1 MGSNNYNVRIP
12 VQLSILITI
21 LGTALFTLTDG
32 TNNPLFPFAAELMLT
47 TQLLPFLVALPLVRI
62 PIKGLSAMGLLMWIF
77 LLTLSMVSV
86 LWGDFPFLSLQRT
99 LLVFVP
105 SIFLFLL
112 TVSDKNPIET
122 FWKVARGLII
132 FGVLLSMIGIVLY
145 IFGTTIIIT
154 EFGRMQVIK
163 IGGLQLQ
170 QSLVGIPPLLRISSL
185 AGNPNSLASW
195 LMITLNLTVA
205 QWLANRLSRFKFIL
219 LFGVQVIALLLTFS
233 RAGIGTTIITMGLLY
248 VLSARKRS
256 RQLRR
261 TAVLF
266 LLLFVSIFIL
276 SYLVELSPALQN
288 RLKVGLNERGAAW
301 YLAWNE
307 FIQRPLT
314 GVGFGISYEA
324 ILEDAGLAITMHN
337 LFLGLLSELGIIG
350 FMLVL
355 NIWLLGFIGS
365 YYMVKNAKKIY
376 NNTRYDK
383 TVVCGFIIS
392 VLTGLVV
399 YQFFEF
405 GLLRYGFSTLYWAY
419 LVGISLNPVFTTMKY
434 GAKQV

>member
-1 MGSNNYNVRIP
+1 MRSNNYNVRIT

-21 LGTALFTLTDG
+21 LGTALFSLTDG
-32 TNNPLFPFAAELMLT
+32 TNTPLFPFSAELMLT
-47 TQLLPFLVALPLVRI
+47 IQLLPFLVALPLVRI
-62 PIKGLSAMGLLMWIF
+62 PISGLSTMGLLMWIF
-77 LLTLSMVSV
+77 LFTLSMVSV
-86 LWGDFPFLSLQRT
+86 LWGDFPFLSLQRA

-132 FGVLLSMIGIVLY
+132 FGVFLSMIGIVLY
-145 IFGTTIIIT
+145 IFGTTIIT

-185 AGNPNSLASW
+185 TGNPNSLASW

-205 QWLANRLSRFKFIL
+205 QWLTNRLSRFKFSL

-233 RAGIGTTIITMGLLY
+233 RAGIGTTIIIMGLLY

-266 LLLFVSIFIL
+266 VLLFVSIFIL
-276 SYLVELSPALQN
+276 SYLVELSPALEN
-288 RLKVGLNERGAAW
+288 RLMVGLNERGAAW

-324 ILEDAGLAITMHN
+324 ILEDAGLAITTHN
-337 LFLGLLSELGIIG
+337 LFLGLLSELGIVG

-355 NIWLLGFIGS
+355 TIWLLGFLGS
-365 YYMVKNAKKIY
+365 YYMVKNARKIY
-376 NNTRYDK
+376 NNTRYDEM
-383 TVVCGFIIS
+383 VVGGFIIS

-399 YQFFEF
+399 HQFFEF
-405 GLLRYGFSTLYWAY
+405 GLLRYDFRTLFWAY
-419 LVGISLNPVFTTMKY
+419 LVGISLNPVFTTMEY
-434 GAKQV
+434 GDKQV